1 MAKSIQ
7 ELIAAKQKEI
17 AAKKGRQRAFKFPI
31 GKTKIRILPS
41 WRGDGEMQF
50 WHDFGTHFIKDDK
63 GETAA
68 IYVCTDKTYNRDCEI
83 CKSIGLGIKNAH
95 DDETIELLKE
105 ANAGQ
110 QYLMNALIRG
120 DENSKEPVLLAVGIG
135 VFSDI
140 CDIIEEYDDITDLEN
155 GIDLTVT
162 REGSG
167 RRDTKYTVIPAA
179 KSAKVPKE
187 VMTKVV
193 NLDEYVAQEDDGNLH
208 KAIAAVAS
216 SAGLLPSARPATPA
230 SAALVDKSA
239 SKSIADD
246 LADDVLEA
254 EISELD
260 ESEEEMMAAMSG
272 ELDTAATEESSDDE
286 LNDDDLDELLA
297 DLEV

>member
-31 GKTKIRILPS
+31 GKTKVRILPS
-41 WRGDGEMQF
+41 WRGDGDMQF

-68 IYVCTDKTYNRDCEI
+68 IYVCTDKTFNRDCDV
-83 CKSIGLGIKNAH
+83 CKAIGLGIKNAH
-95 DDETIELLKE
+95 DDETIELMKE
-105 ANAGQ
+105 ANSGQ

-120 DENSKEPVLLAVGIG
+120 DENNKEPVLLAVGIG

-155 GIDLTVT
+155 GIDLTIT
-162 REGSG
+162 REGTG

-187 VMTKVV
+187 VMTKLN
-193 NLDEYVAQEDDGNLH
+193 NLDEYVAQEDEGNLH
-208 KAIAAVAS
+208 KAIAAVTTT
-216 SAGLLPSARPATPA
+216 AGLLPSARPATPA
-230 SAALVDKSA
+230 SAALVDKTS

-254 EISELD
+254 EISELE
-260 ESEEEMMAAMSG
+260 ESEDDMMAAMSG
-272 ELDTAATEESSDDE
+272 ELDEAPAETEQEDLGDDE
-286 LNDDDLDELLA
+286 LDELLA